1 MKTMLDYMNKRRIII
16 SEKYSIII
24 HIKLHNILHKELHK
38 KRGVKMN
45 NINAL
50 TPIGNN
56 AVEAVDTGMSI
67 DLFDSFNEFLHG
79 SRNTKATYGR
89 AINQFAKYLQE
100 NGITKPN
107 RRDLNNYRAWI
118 EKHTDETG
126 RVITHKPATI
136 QLYIQAV
143 RLFFKWTESEGMYPN
158 IAEHLQGA
166 KIDREHKKDYFKPEQ
181 IRNILQNID
190 RTTLQ
195 GKRDYAVIVLTVT
208 GGLRDI
214 EISRANIED
223 VSTAGGNPVI
233 YLQGKGHEEKA
244 QYVKIP
250 IQTQQ
255 AINDYLQA
263 RGKAEPDAPLFAS
276 IGNRNN
282 GGRMTTKTISR
293 MIKNRMVEAGYNNP
307 RWTAHSLRHTAV
319 TLALLEGKPIDEVQQ
334 FARHANIATTM
345 IYNHAVQR
353 ESNSCSQAV
362 ANAIF

>member
-1 MKTMLDYMNKRRIII
+1 
-16 SEKYSIII
+16 
-24 HIKLHNILHKELHK
+24 
-38 KRGVKMN
+38 MN
-45 NINAL
+45 NISAL

-56 AVEAVDTGMSI
+56 AVEAVDTVIGVT
-67 DLFDSFNEFLHG
+67 LFDSFNDFLHG
-79 SRNTKATYGR
+79 SPNTKATYER
-89 AINQFAKYLQE
+89 AIKQFAKYLYE
-100 NGITKPN
+100 NGTTRPN
-107 RRDLNNYRAWI
+107 RRDLNNYRAWL

-136 QLYIQAV
+136 QLYVQAV
-143 RLFFKWTESEGMYPN
+143 RLFFKWTASEGLYPD

-181 IRNILQNID
+181 VRDILQGID

-195 GKRDYAVIVLTVT
+195 GKRDYAIIVLTVT

-214 EISRANIED
+214 EVCRADVQD

-250 IQTQQ
+250 IQTQR
-255 AINDYLQA
+255 AINEYLQA
-263 RGKAEPDAPLFAS
+263 RGKVEADAPLFAS
-276 IGNRNN
+276 IGNRNA
-282 GGRMTTKTISR
+282 GGRMTTKTVSR
-293 MIKNRMVEAGYNNP
+293 MIKKRMVEAGYDNP

-334 FARHANIATTM
+334 FARHANISTTM

-353 ESNSCSQAV
+353 ENNGCSQAV
-362 ANAIF
+362 ADAIF

>member
-1 MKTMLDYMNKRRIII
+1 MSEII
-16 SEKYSIII
+16 SYQGGTIRAAQAGLSEDSYLRFVSFIDVKEKSVQTYT
-24 HIKLHNILHKELHK
+24 
-38 KRGVKMN
+38 R
-45 NINAL
+45 AL
-50 TPIGNN
+50 RQMFRFFG
-56 AVEAVDTGMSI
+56 
-67 DLFDSFNEFLHG
+67 
-79 SRNTKATYGR
+79 
-89 AINQFAKYLQE
+89 E
-100 NGITKPN
+100 NGIRNPQREDILSYRDSLKAAGLKP
-107 RRDLNNYRAWI
+107 
-118 EKHTDETG
+118 T
-126 RVITHKPATI
+126 TI
-136 QLYIQAV
+136 QNYITAS
-143 RLFFKWTESEGMYPN
+143 RLFFEWTEQERIYPN
-158 IAEHLQGA
+158 VAAHIKGA
-166 KIDREHKKDYFKPEQ
+166 KLDREHKKDYFKPEQ
-181 IRNILQNID
+181 IRNILQKID

-195 GKRDYAVIVLTVT
+195 GKRDYAIIVLTVT

-214 EISRANIED
+214 EISRANIAD

-250 IQTQQ
+250 EQTQR
-255 AINDYLQA
+255 AINDYLTA
-263 RGKAEPDAPLFAS
+263 RGKVDPEAPLFAS

-353 ESNSCSQAV
+353 ENNSCSQAV
-362 ANAIF
+362 ADAIF